1 MKSSRRV
8 VLRSGLSLAAA
19 AAAPEILI
27 PTIKAGYSHA
37 EVEERLNSEKGL
49 NGMTKA
55 DLVTPALLLD
65 LDLLEANIAKM
76 AAHAK
81 AAKINLRPHGKTH
94 KCTQIAERQIKAGA
108 LGLCVAT
115 IREAEAMSA
124 AGIKNLLITCE
135 LVGKPKIE
143 RLIKLTRRA
152 PETMSAVDSLVHA
165 RQLSDA
171 AVAAKL
177 NLNLMMDVDP
187 AGRRTGIPPGEGAV
201 KLAEQIVKLP
211 NLKLRGIHG
220 YSGSSAHVSGFEQRR
235 EHSTKVMTPVIETFQ
250 QLKKMGL
257 PVEIMS
263 GGSTGTYNIDT
274 ELGGQG
280 SGGQGSS
287 GMTELQVGSYVFM
300 DAEYRA
306 IGGKSGAVYE
316 DFAPS
321 LSVMATVISKSYSDR
336 ATTDAGI
343 KAFASDKPKHPP
355 EIKGVTGV
363 TLGFGGD
370 EHGILSFNNA
380 SREFNIG
387 DRVEFIVPH
396 CDPNVNLYDRIYCVR
411 GENVVDVWR
420 TVGRYGD

>member
-1 MKSSRRV
+1 MKPSRRV
-8 VLRSGLSLAAA
+8 VLRSGLNLVAAA
-19 AAAPEILI
+19 ATTEILI
-27 PTIKAGYSHA
+27 PKTRTGYSHA
-37 EVEERLNSEKGL
+37 EVEERLNSEKSL

-65 LDLLEANIAKM
+65 LDLLDANIAKM

-94 KCTQIAERQIKAGA
+94 KCPQIAERQMKAGA

-143 RLIKLTRRA
+143 RLIRLTRRA
-152 PETMSAVDSLVHA
+152 PETMSAVDSLLHA

-171 AVAAKL
+171 AAAAKI
-177 NLNLMMDVDP
+177 NLNLMLDVDP

-220 YSGSSAHVSGFEQRR
+220 YSGSSAHISGFEQRR

-274 ELGGQG
+274 GLGGQG
-280 SGGQGSS
+280 Y

-306 IGGKSGAVYE
+306 IGCKSGAVYE

-355 EIKGVTGV
+355 EIKGATGV

-370 EHGILSFNNA
+370 EHGILNFNNP